1 MAVRANHNETK
12 ARSLAG
18 LDDNVAGLCSQSF
31 AHAGYDL
38 LCPPGLDSLVVIFWI
53 LALPQYYGLFFAWIA
68 GLIMDVLYGTVFGQ
82 NAMAMLFMALA
93 INQLHRRL
101 RMYPWWQQCFM
112 VLVIVGL
119 YQLTVLWIGNATGRV
134 NPSLLYLLPS
144 VSSALLWPW
153 MAALLHS
160 LRRRFIVI

>member
-1 MAVRANHNETK
+1 MRQKHAHWLVWLTMLMAAVFSLLPMPELVAY
-12 ARSLAG
+12 ARPAW
-18 LDDNVAGLCSQSF
+18 V
-31 AHAGYDL
+31 
-38 LCPPGLDSLVVIFWI
+38 PLVVIFWT

-93 INQLHRRL
+93 VHQLHRRL

-119 YQLTVLWIGNATGRV
+119 YQLAVLWIGNATGRV

-144 VSSALLWPW
+144 VTSALLWPW
-153 MAALLHS
+153 LAALLHS

>member
-1 MAVRANHNETK
+1 MRQKHAHWLVWMTMLLAAVL
-12 ARSLAG
+12 SL
-18 LDDNVAGLCSQSF
+18 LPMPDLISF
-31 AHAGYDL
+31 ARPAWI
-38 LCPPGLDSLVVIFWI
+38 PLVVIFWI

-144 VSSALLWPW
+144 VTSALLWPW